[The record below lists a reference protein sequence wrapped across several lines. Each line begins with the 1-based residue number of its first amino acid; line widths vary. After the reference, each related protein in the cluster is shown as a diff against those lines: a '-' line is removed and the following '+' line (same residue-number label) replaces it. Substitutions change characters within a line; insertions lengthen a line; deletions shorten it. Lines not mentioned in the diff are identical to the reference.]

1 MSKDDKNLQ
10 AEAEELKDE
19 TLDEEEAEVAEAPK
33 PETKAE
39 KKAVEREEDAPKQKA
54 EEGKREK
61 GEKKSK
67 VKKEKGEEEEETVL
81 EEKVVTLNLRHAY
94 LAYSR
99 KQTPRSVRLVKK
111 AAGRI
116 FKSDD
121 IKIDERLNA
130 ILWTRGK
137 TKAERRVA
145 VKVQKLEGG
154 TVRVLPATE

>member
-10 AEAEELKDE
+10 AEAEELKNE
-19 TLDEEEAEVAEAPK
+19 ILDEEEADVAEAPK
-33 PETKAE
+33 VEAKVE
-39 KKAVEREEDAPKQKA
+39 EKAVEKDEAAPKQKA
-54 EEGKREK
+54 EEKKDEK
-61 GEKKSK
+61 GEKK
-67 VKKEKGEEEEETVL
+67 VKAKKGKDEEEEEKVL

-111 AAGRI
+111 TAGRI

-121 IKIDERLNA
+121 VKIDERLNT

-145 VKVQKLEGG
+145 VKVQKLEDG